1 MNMNMLRS
9 IGNSPNVCG
18 VGPEERGEKSNDI
31 HKRGYTGPLYIVRIC
46 SLN

>member
-9 IGNSPNVCG
+9 IGNSLTSVESAPK
-18 VGPEERGEKSNDI
+18 REKSNDI